1 MGSAPQAMKVLK
13 KNKLDIHIKK
23 FNKNLNPIMGICLGF
38 QIALS
43 TYEIS
48 NSNKINCLSL
58 IKGSVKKIDFIN
70 SPLPIINWIKIESRN
85 KNETLK
91 NKIFYFAHGYYCDL
105 SIKKKNITFVKVSNK
120 KIVSSFENKNLF
132 FYQFH
137 PELSGENGLKLLNK
151 FKDL

>member
-1 MGSAPQAMKVLK
+1 VLK
-13 KNKLDIHIKK
+13 KLILSIHH
-23 FNKNLNPIMGICLGF
+23 
-38 QIALS
+38 
-43 TYEIS
+43 Y
-48 NSNKINCLSL
+48 
-58 IKGSVKKIDFIN
+58 
-70 SPLPIINWIKIESRN
+70 PIINWIKIESRN

-105 SIKKKNITFVKVSNK
+105 SIKEKNITFVKVSNK